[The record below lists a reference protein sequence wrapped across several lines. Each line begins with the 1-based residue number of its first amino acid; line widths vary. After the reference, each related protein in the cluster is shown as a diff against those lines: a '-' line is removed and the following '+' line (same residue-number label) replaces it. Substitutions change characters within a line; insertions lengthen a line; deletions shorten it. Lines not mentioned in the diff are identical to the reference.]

1 MEKRW
6 GTCENA
12 NIPTIRRAMVKWIA
26 PAAFS
31 ELANSLALA
40 VYFVDLHR
48 AILHALRIELVHL
61 RRGSMDYD
69 CLRDTL
75 SEIIS
80 KRRKVTG
87 SPGA

>member
-1 MEKRW
+1 M
-6 GTCENA
+6 
-12 NIPTIRRAMVKWIA
+12 WIA
-26 PAAFS
+26 LTALS

-48 AILHALRIELVHL
+48 AILHASRIELMHPRCEEDARV
-61 RRGSMDYD
+61 MDYD
-69 CLRDTL
+69 CLRDTV

-87 SPGA
+87 SHGA